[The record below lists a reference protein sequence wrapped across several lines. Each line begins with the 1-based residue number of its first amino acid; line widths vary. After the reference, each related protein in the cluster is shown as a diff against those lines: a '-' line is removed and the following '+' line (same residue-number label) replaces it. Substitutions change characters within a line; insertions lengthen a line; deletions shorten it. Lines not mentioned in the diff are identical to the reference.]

1 MSTVF
6 IELPQ
11 GASPTWKAPVALLAD
26 LPAVDLLGA
35 VRLVE
40 ADDSLYWFDGS
51 SWLPIQSTATIN
63 PTDTNSVDLTY
74 SSPNLSADVKISSNA
89 ADANNLLVPLDIQSS
104 GVAGLRAQVPNTTI
118 RGAFS
123 ATAPLAYNNSTG
135 VSSIPVATTSADGY
149 LSSTDWTTF
158 NNKQANIV
166 ATTTADF
173 YRGDKTFQTLQMS
186 ALTAVTSGAAA
197 ASGKIGEIITSS
209 VASFTGTGVGAT
221 GAWGAVTSISLTAG
235 AWMVSGVVGFG
246 IGTADLTTGFFAG
259 LSASATGAGIG
270 DFDQSVNTYIL
281 SGSDNSQ
288 LTTPP
293 LFVDISATTSY
304 YLNSKFYYT
313 AGAPEHKGKIQA
325 IRIR

>member
-1 MSTVF
+1 MSVF
-6 IELPQ
+6 IELPM
-11 GASPTWKAPVALLAD
+11 GASPTWKAPVDLLAD
-26 LPAVDLLGA
+26 LPAIDLVGA

-40 ADDSLYWFDGS
+40 SDDSLYWFDGT
-51 SWLPIQSTATIN
+51 SWLPIQATSTFNAN
-63 PTDTNSVDLTY
+63 DTNSVDMTY
-74 SSPNLSADVKISSNA
+74 AAPNLSAVVKISSNA
-89 ADANNLLVPLDIQSS
+89 ADASNLLVPIDIQTT
-104 GVAGLRAQVPNTTI
+104 GVTGLRAQVPETTI

-123 ATAPLAYNNSTG
+123 ATAPLSYNNSTG
-135 VSSIPVATTSADGY
+135 VSSIPVATTSANGY

-158 NNKQANIV
+158 NNKQDNIT
-166 ATTTADF
+166 AGTTADF

-186 ALTAVTSGAAA
+186 ALTAVTNGAAA
-197 ASGKIGEIITSS
+197 ASGKIGEIISS
-209 VASFTGTGVGAT
+209 EVASFTGTGLGAT
-221 GAWGAVTSISLTAG
+221 GVWGSVTSISLTAG

-246 IGTADLTTGFFAG
+246 LGTADLTTGFFAG
-259 LSASATGAGIG
+259 LSDSASGVGIG
-270 DFDQSVNTYIL
+270 DFNQSVNTYIL

-313 AGAPEHKGKIQA
+313 SGAPEHRGKIQA